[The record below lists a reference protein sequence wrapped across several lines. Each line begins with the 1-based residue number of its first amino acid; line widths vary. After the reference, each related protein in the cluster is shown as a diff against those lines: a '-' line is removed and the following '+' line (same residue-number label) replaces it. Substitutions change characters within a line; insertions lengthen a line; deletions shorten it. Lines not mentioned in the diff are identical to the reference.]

1 MKSTLVRY
9 RASDIIIPLG
19 LGGSAPS
26 WARQQEAGVTPDHPT
41 AAQPVQPDQ
50 SRPNLIRP
58 PMREGWWNVCSA
70 QSGLKGRRVE
80 WIQYRSPEDG
90 AKPDQV
96 LEEIKTW
103 SVAPL
108 SWNA

>member
-1 MKSTLVRY
+1 
-9 RASDIIIPLG
+9 
-19 LGGSAPS
+19 
-26 WARQQEAGVTPDHPT
+26 
-41 AAQPVQPDQ
+41 
-50 SRPNLIRP
+50 
-58 PMREGWWNVCSA
+58 MREGWWNVCSA